1 MDVDLVRQYE
11 PVLRLTQGEMFRP
24 VAVEDYLRPARL
36 VLGRGG
42 DARTLAEPGTLDPAV
57 LAALGREHRGAPLS
71 LQFVSVPLD
80 RGAYRDWVRSGQRP
94 AFHRSSAAARVGL
107 IARVLAALARL
118 SLLIRGRVPG
128 GQAAAAQVQ
137 VDEHRPGCSYYSRV
151 TRDAGYVAIQY
162 WFLYPM
168 NDWRS
173 SFGGVND
180 HEGDWEQITVFLAD
194 TDDGPVPAWVAFS
207 SHDEVGA
214 DLRRRWDDP
223 DLAKEG
229 DHPVVYVGAGSH
241 SGAYLPG
248 EYLVSIAPN
257 LPGWLERLRRSLARI
272 LPWADPEGQIGIP
285 FIDYRR
291 GDGLTIG
298 PGGDHNWQAQLID
311 ESTDWVVDY
320 AGLWGLD
327 THDPLGGE
335 RAPAGPRYERDGRV
349 RASWA
354 QPVAWADL
362 DREPPG
368 PSTRQALWAQ
378 RDLAVREQLHT
389 VESELAVARADLRS
403 ATVAAGS
410 PDPTSRPD
418 RTELERASA
427 RVRDLRA
434 RQAQLAEQA
443 EALERSEPGAL
454 PTPGVH
460 DHLSHRALPML
471 AGESSGWALRAW
483 SSVSAVLLFLA
494 AGLVLLNGSSALL
507 VPLLGLIA
515 VMLLVEAILRRRML
529 DLLVRVA
536 IAVAVGAGLLVV
548 ADIVLGHMR
557 QTLGVLLLLGAG
569 ILAIQSLGEAGRRRG
584 GST

>member
-1 MDVDLVRQYE
+1 MDLDLVRQYE

-24 VAVEDYLRPARL
+24 IAVEDYLRSARL

-42 DARTLAEPGTLDPAV
+42 DARTLAEPGELDPTA
-57 LAALGREHRGAPLS
+57 LAGMGRAHRGEPLS
-71 LQFVSVPLD
+71 LQFVSVALD
-80 RGAYRDWVRSGQRP
+80 RGAYRAWVRSGQRP
-94 AFHRSSAAARVGL
+94 AFQRSSAAARVGL

-118 SLLIRGRVPG
+118 SLVIRGRVPG

-137 VDEHRPGCSYYSRV
+137 VGEHRAGCNYYARV

-257 LPGWLERLRRSLARI
+257 LPAGVERLRRSLARI

-291 GDGLTIG
+291 GDGLEIG
-298 PGGDHNWQAQLID
+298 PGGDHVWQASLID

-320 AGLWGLD
+320 GGLWGLD

-368 PSTRQALWAQ
+368 SSLRQDLWAQ
-378 RDLAVREQLHT
+378 RDVAVREQLH
-389 VESELAVARADLRS
+389 VIESELAVARAQLRS
-403 ATVAAGS
+403 ATVAAGC
-410 PDPTSRPD
+410 PDPMTRPH
-418 RTELERASA
+418 RTELERASS

-434 RQAQLAEQA
+434 RQAQMAGQA
-443 EALERSEPGAL
+443 MAFQRSEVGAL

-460 DHLSHRALPML
+460 DHLSRRALPIL

-483 SSVSAVLLFLA
+483 SSMSAVLLFLA

-515 VMLLVEAILRRRML
+515 VMLLVEAILRRRVL

-548 ADIVLGHMR
+548 ADVVLGHMR

>member
-1 MDVDLVRQYE
+1 M
-11 PVLRLTQGEMFRP
+11 
-24 VAVEDYLRPARL
+24 
-36 VLGRGG
+36 
-42 DARTLAEPGTLDPAV
+42 
-57 LAALGREHRGAPLS
+57 
-71 LQFVSVPLD
+71 
-80 RGAYRDWVRSGQRP
+80 
-94 AFHRSSAAARVGL
+94 
-107 IARVLAALARL
+107 
-118 SLLIRGRVPG
+118 
-128 GQAAAAQVQ
+128 
-137 VDEHRPGCSYYSRV
+137 

-194 TDDGPVPAWVAFS
+194 TEDGPVPTWVAFS

-223 DLAKEG
+223 DLAMVG

-257 LPGWLERLRRSLARI
+257 LPRWLERLRRSLARI

-291 GDGLTIG
+291 GDGLSIG
-298 PGGDHNWQAQLID
+298 PGGDHGWHACLVD

-349 RASWA
+349 RTSWA

-362 DREPPG
+362 DQEPPG
-368 PSTRQALWAQ
+368 NGQREALWEH
-378 RDLAVREQLHT
+378 RVDAVTEQLHG
-389 VESELAVARADLRS
+389 VESELAVARARLRS
-403 ATVAAGS
+403 VTVAEGS
-410 PDPTSRPD
+410 PDPMSRPH
-418 RTELERASA
+418 RTEFERASA

-434 RQAQLAEQA
+434 RQKQLAEQA
-443 EALERSEPGAL
+443 TALERSDVGVL

-460 DHLSHRALPML
+460 DHLSHRALPL
-471 AGESSGWALRAW
+471 VVGESSGWALRAW
-483 SSVSAVLLFLA
+483 SSVSTVLLFVA
-494 AGLVLLNGSSALL
+494 AGLVLLDGSSALL
-507 VPLLGLIA
+507 APLLGVIA

-536 IAVAVGAGLLVV
+536 IAVAVGAGLLLV
-548 ADIVLGHMR
+548 ADVLLGHMR

>member
-1 MDVDLVRQYE
+1 MDLHLVRQYE

-24 VAVEDYLRPARL
+24 IAVEDYLHSARL

-42 DARTLAEPGTLDPAV
+42 DARTLAEPGELDPVA
-57 LAALGREHRGAPLS
+57 LAGLGRAHRGEPLS

-94 AFHRSSAAARVGL
+94 AFQRSSAAARVGL
-107 IARVLAALARL
+107 IARVLAAVARL
-118 SLLIRGRVPG
+118 SLVIRGRVPG
-128 GQAAAAQVQ
+128 GQAAAAQLQ
-137 VDEHRPGCSYYSRV
+137 VDAGRAGCTYYARV

-194 TDDGPVPAWVAFS
+194 TEDGTVPMWVAFS

-291 GDGLTIG
+291 GDGLSIG
-298 PGGDHNWQAQLID
+298 PGGDHGWQACLVD

-368 PSTRQALWAQ
+368 PASGRPSGRTGSTLSRNSSTA
-378 RDLAVREQLHT
+378 
-389 VESELAVARADLRS
+389 SSRS
-403 ATVAAGS
+403 W
-410 PDPTSRPD
+410 RW
-418 RTELERASA
+418 
-427 RVRDLRA
+427 RVR
-434 RQAQLAEQA
+434 
-443 EALERSEPGAL
+443 
-454 PTPGVH
+454 TC
-460 DHLSHRALPML
+460 
-471 AGESSGWALRAW
+471 
-483 SSVSAVLLFLA
+483 
-494 AGLVLLNGSSALL
+494 
-507 VPLLGLIA
+507 
-515 VMLLVEAILRRRML
+515 
-529 DLLVRVA
+529 
-536 IAVAVGAGLLVV
+536 
-548 ADIVLGHMR
+548 
-557 QTLGVLLLLGAG
+557 
-569 ILAIQSLGEAGRRRG
+569 GRRRWPRAPRTRRVDRTG
-584 GST
+584 PSSNGPQLGCGTCVPARGSWPSRRLPSSGRRLACCRPPVSTTT

>member
-1 MDVDLVRQYE
+1 M
-11 PVLRLTQGEMFRP
+11 
-24 VAVEDYLRPARL
+24 
-36 VLGRGG
+36 
-42 DARTLAEPGTLDPAV
+42 
-57 LAALGREHRGAPLS
+57 
-71 LQFVSVPLD
+71 
-80 RGAYRDWVRSGQRP
+80 
-94 AFHRSSAAARVGL
+94 
-107 IARVLAALARL
+107 
-118 SLLIRGRVPG
+118 
-128 GQAAAAQVQ
+128 
-137 VDEHRPGCSYYSRV
+137 

-180 HEGDWEQITVFLAD
+180 HEGDWEQITMFLAD
-194 TDDGPVPAWVAFS
+194 AEDGPVPAWVAFS

-223 DLAKEG
+223 DLAKVG

-257 LPGWLERLRRSLARI
+257 LPGFLERLRRSLARI
-272 LPWADPEGQIGIP
+272 LPWADPDGQIGIP

-291 GDGLTIG
+291 GDGLSIG
-298 PGGDHNWQAQLID
+298 PGGDHGWQASLID

-349 RASWA
+349 RTSWA

-362 DREPPG
+362 DRVPPT
-368 PSTRQALWAQ
+368 PNACDALWAQ
-378 RDLAVREQLHT
+378 RADAVTEQLRGI
-389 VESELAVARADLRS
+389 ESELAVARTRLRS

-410 PDPTSRPD
+410 PDPASRPPT
-418 RTELERASA
+418 TELERASA
-427 RVRDLRA
+427 RMRDLRT

-443 EALERSEPGAL
+443 MALQRAEVCVP

-460 DHLSHRALPML
+460 DHLSHRALPMVV
-471 AGESSGWALRAW
+471 GESSGWALRAW
-483 SSVSAVLLFLA
+483 SSASTLLLFLA
-494 AGLVLLNGSSALL
+494 AGLVLLDGSSALL
-507 VPLLGLIA
+507 VPLLGLIL

-529 DLLVRVA
+529 NLLVRLA
-536 IAVAVGAGLLVV
+536 IALAVGAGLLLV
-548 ADIVLGHMR
+548 ADIVLGHLR
-557 QTLGVLLLLGAG
+557 QTLGVLLLVGAG
-569 ILAIQSLGEAGRRRG
+569 ILTIQSLGDAGRRRG
-584 GST
+584 GSR